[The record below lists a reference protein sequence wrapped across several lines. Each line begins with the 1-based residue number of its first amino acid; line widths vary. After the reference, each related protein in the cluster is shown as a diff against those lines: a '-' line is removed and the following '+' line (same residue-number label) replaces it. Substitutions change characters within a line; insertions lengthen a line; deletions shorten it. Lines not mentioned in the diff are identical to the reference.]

1 MKNIFRNKFIQLSLV
16 LILGL
21 IIGGLLFSNENT
33 NHVEQ
38 GHSQEKETTYTCS
51 MHPQI
56 RQNEPGKCPLC
67 GMDLIPLTQDFGNT
81 DGNTLLL
88 TMSPEAIALAN
99 VQTQKVKTL
108 QSGHEITL
116 AGKIALNEQKMSVI
130 TANYPGRIEKLHID
144 YTGQTIQKGQKLAT
158 IYSPDLV
165 TAQKELIEAVRFKNA
180 NPGLYDAAKEK
191 LRLWKITDEQ
201 IESIERSSSVINEFD
216 VFSDLSGV
224 VLQRNISRGD
234 FVNKGSVLFEITDLS
249 RLWVLL
255 DAYESDLPFLR
266 VGQKITFNVSSVPGK
281 VFNSSIIFIDPII
294 NNQTRTASVRAEISN
309 SQLLLKPE
317 MFVNAK
323 VFANLPLKEKSLAIP
338 STALLWT
345 GKRSVVYV
353 KSPDQ
358 SHSAF
363 EMREITLGPSLGD
376 YYLVES
382 GLSEGDEI
390 VVYGVFS
397 VDAAAQ
403 LAGKPSMLN
412 KEGRDVILEH
422 KHDDNQSGYLNT
434 TIEKTKSMNYQA
446 NASLVPLFELY
457 LKWKNLLVKDN
468 FKDAKDIAV
477 EMKNELSKV
486 NLSKFNTEEK
496 NTWTKFHSEL
506 NENLQHVGHFATIQE
521 MRKGFLVTSKTM
533 IEIAKLFKPL
543 NETLYIQ
550 HCPMADENKG
560 ADWLS
565 MEKEILNPYFG
576 KSMLTCGEVT
586 GTIKK

>member
-1 MKNIFRNKFIQLSLV
+1 
-16 LILGL
+16 
-21 IIGGLLFSNENT
+21 
-33 NHVEQ
+33 
-38 GHSQEKETTYTCS
+38 

-56 RQNEPGKCPLC
+56 RQNEPGKCPIC
-67 GMDLIPLTQDFGNT
+67 GMDLIPLMQDTGNS

-108 QSGHEITL
+108 SKGHEITL
-116 AGKIALNEQKMSVI
+116 AGKIALNEQKMAVI
-130 TANYPGRIEKLHID
+130 TANYPGRIEKLYVD

-165 TAQKELIEAVRFKNA
+165 IAQKELIEAVRFKDA

-191 LRLWKITDEQ
+191 LRLWKISEEQ
-201 IESIERSSSVINEFD
+201 IENIEKNNIIINEFE
-216 VFSDLSGV
+216 VSSDLSGV

-255 DAYESDLPFLR
+255 DAYESDLPFLK

-281 VFNSSIIFIDPII
+281 DFNSSIFFIDPII
-294 NNQTRTASVRAEISN
+294 NSQTRTASVRAEVN
-309 SQLLLKPE
+309 NPQLLLKPE

-323 VFANLPLKEKSLAIP
+323 VFANLPIKEKSLAIP

-353 KSPDQ
+353 KAPDQ
-358 SHSAF
+358 LYSAF

-376 YYLVES
+376 YYLVDS
-382 GLSEGDEI
+382 GLDEGEEI
-390 VVYGVFS
+390 VVNGAFS

-412 KEGRDVILEH
+412 PNGQAVVLEH
-422 KHDDNQSGYLNT
+422 NHDDNQPANLA
-434 TIEKTKSMNYQA
+434 EKT
-446 NASLVPLFELY
+446 SLAPLFKSY
-457 LKWKNLLVKDN
+457 MKWKNMLVKDN
-468 FKDAKDIAV
+468 FKDAQKMAV
-477 EMKNELSKV
+477 EMKNELSKI
-486 NLSKFNTEEK
+486 KPDQFKADEK
-496 NTWTKFHSEL
+496 NTWAKLNSKL
-506 NENLQHVGHFATIQE
+506 NESLQHVGHFSTIQE
-521 MRKGFLVTSKTM
+521 LRKGFQVTSKTM
-533 IEIAKLFKPL
+533 IEIANSFKPF
-543 NETLYIQ
+543 NETLFIQ
-550 HCPMADENKG
+550 HCPMADDNKG

-576 KSMLTCGEVT
+576 SSMLTCGDVI
-586 GTIKK
+586 GTIK